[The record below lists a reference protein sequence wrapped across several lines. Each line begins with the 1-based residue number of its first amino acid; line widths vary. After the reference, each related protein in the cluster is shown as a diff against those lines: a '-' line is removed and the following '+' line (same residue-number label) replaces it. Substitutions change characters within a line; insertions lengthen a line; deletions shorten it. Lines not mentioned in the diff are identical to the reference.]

1 MPAKA
6 AQPKKDKKPTEGS
19 SGGKAKKKKWSKGKV
34 RDKLNNMVS
43 FISNFSFILVI
54 IIDLQVLFDK
64 PTYDKCVKDLPQY
77 KLITPAIVCERFKVR
92 GSLARSI
99 IRELVRRG
107 LIRPVVKHSRQEIY
121 TRSSKEDA
129 PGEQDAGK
137 DGTSE
142 EKKGGGGKKG
152 GKKAAKEEAA
162 AVAAAETTA
171 D

>member
-1 MPAKA
+1 M
-6 AQPKKDKKPTEGS
+6 
-19 SGGKAKKKKWSKGKV
+19 
-34 RDKLNNMVS
+34 
-43 FISNFSFILVI
+43 
-54 IIDLQVLFDK
+54 VLFDK

-121 TRSSKEDA
+121 TRSTKEDA
-129 PGEQDAGK
+129 PGEQETGA
-137 DGTSE
+137 S
-142 EKKGGGGKKG
+142 EKKEAGGGKKG

-162 AVAAAETTA
+162 AAEA
-171 D
+171 MVE

>member
-6 AQPKKDKKPTEGS
+6 AQPKKQDKKPSEGS

-34 RDKLNNMVS
+34 RDKLNNM
-43 FISNFSFILVI
+43 
-54 IIDLQVLFDK
+54 VLFDK

-121 TRSSKEDA
+121 TRSTKEDA
-129 PGEQDAGK
+129 PGEQEAGK
-137 DGTSE
+137 DGTTE
-142 EKKGGGGKKG
+142 QKQGGGGKKG

-162 AVAAAETTA
+162 AAEA
-171 D
+171 MAE